1 MFRIFKKKNKKEQN
15 RPSLI
20 QKIGN
25 WIERFH
31 RNWAD
36 YLNRKTENI
45 KTSTLKVLLFIFCA
59 LFGSICIYTGFDAIR
74 KPSNAIKVD
83 KIQFPTHT
91 IIEGQGATRQQSEI
105 FSVQEY
111 ENIQSFKRYMDSLK
125 NDEKGRAS
133 YDSIITERP
142 GLMDSISLAE
152 SLYLKQLK

>member
-1 MFRIFKKKNKKEQN
+1 MFRIFRKRNKKEQSS
-15 RPSLI
+15 PSVF
-20 QKIGN
+20 QKISTAV
-25 WIERFH
+25 EKFH
-31 RNWAD
+31 RRWAN

-59 LFGSICIYTGFDAIR
+59 LFGSICIYTGLDAIR
-74 KPSNAIKVD
+74 QPSTVIKVD
-83 KIQFPTHT
+83 KIQFPSHT
-91 IIEGQGATRQQSEI
+91 IIKNEGTAHQQSEI
-105 FSVQEY
+105 LSAQEY

-125 NDEKGRAS
+125 NDKSGKAS